1 MRWLAALMVLFW
13 AYAASGHV
21 TELAVLKLT
30 GIGDGRYT
38 VSWEL
43 QPNTDRGAD
52 LEPVFPAHCVRDGAF
67 LDCGDR
73 DLVGPLTFE
82 GIGTAQTAAMFKIQ
96 DALGQVQV
104 HTVTAAQPVAKVSP
118 TYDSNSWQGLLQ
130 IGASYVQ
137 IGFEHI
143 MLGVDHLLFVL
154 GLIWISRAQWMLLK
168 TITAFTLGHS
178 VSLAAVTLGWV
189 GVSEIFVNVLIA
201 LSIVFIGVEVLYA
214 RAGRSTLTLRN
225 PWAVAVFFGLLHG
238 MGFANALLALGL
250 PADAVPLA
258 LFAFNVGVELG
269 QIVFVLGVLGLAW
282 AYRVMEVRWPSWSTV
297 LPAYAIGGLAAFWF
311 FDRLAILMEI

>member
-1 MRWLAALMVLFW
+1 MRWLAAVVLLCW
-13 AYAASGHV
+13 ASVASAHV

-43 QPNTDRGAD
+43 QPNTDRGAG
-52 LEPVFPAHCVRDGAF
+52 LEPIFPAHCVREGAF
-67 LDCGDR
+67 LDCSDR
-73 DLVGPLTFE
+73 DLSGPLTFE
-82 GIGTAQTAAMFKIQ
+82 GIGTSQTAAMFKIQ
-96 DALGQVQV
+96 SAEGQVQV
-104 HTVTAAQPVAKVSP
+104 YTVTAAQPVATVSP
-118 TYDSNSWQGLLQ
+118 SYDSDTWKGLWQ
-130 IGASYVQ
+130 ISASYVQ

-143 MLGVDHLLFVL
+143 MLGIDHLLFVL
-154 GLIWISRAQWMLLK
+154 GLIWISSARWMLLK
-168 TITAFTLGHS
+168 TITAFTVGHS
-178 VSLAAVTLGWV
+178 VSLAAVTFGWV

-201 LSIVFIGVEVLYA
+201 LSIVFIGIEVLHA

-225 PWAVAVFFGLLHG
+225 PWGVAVFFGLLHG

-269 QIVFVLGVLGLAW
+269 QIAFVFCVLGLAW
-282 AYRVMEVRWPSWSTV
+282 AYRVMDVRWPSWSTV

-311 FDRLAILMEI
+311 FDRLAILMEV